1 MAGIF
6 TKNLFV
12 GYSTVSAPK
21 SQQLVDLALVQQD
34 LLNHFN
40 TRKNERVMM
49 PNWGCGVWDYLFE
62 PFNSDVKDAI
72 TLEAQKVVNA
82 DPRVQVQS
90 MDVISLDQGIR
101 INMILLYVPSNA
113 TGTLSIDFDKRSR
126 QAM

>member
-62 PFNSDVKDAI
+62 PFSSDVKDAI